1 MKTQTQLCERALSKV
16 EKVGSGQTA
25 SAEDIAV
32 AQLVLNPMIDE
43 LSALG
48 VCDVVLT
55 SDTSAEEIPNELF
68 NGLAALLALDIASD
82 FGLPAPSDEARQNVM
97 NIIRRIAA
105 LRPTY
110 ETLAA
115 EYY

>member
-1 MKTQTQLCERALSKV
+1 MKTQTQLCSRALSKALV
-16 EKVGSGQTA
+16 VGSGQTA

-32 AQLVLNPMIDE
+32 AQLVLNPMMDE

-48 VCDVVLT
+48 VCEVVLT

-68 NGLAALLALDIASD
+68 EGLASLLALDIASD
-82 FGLPAPSDEARQNVM
+82 FGMPAPSDEARQNVM
-97 NIIRRIAA
+97 NVLRRITA

-110 ETLAA
+110 EPLTVD
-115 EYY
+115 YF